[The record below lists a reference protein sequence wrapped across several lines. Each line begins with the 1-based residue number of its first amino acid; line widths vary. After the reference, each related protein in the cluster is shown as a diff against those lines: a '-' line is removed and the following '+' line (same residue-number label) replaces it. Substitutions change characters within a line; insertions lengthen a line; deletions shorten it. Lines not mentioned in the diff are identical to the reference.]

1 MMTRNLLVGVAFNAY
16 EPSSIQSPE
25 ERSSEDSVEQ
35 MAFEVLEAVTE
46 LGYSAVVLPL
56 QRSFL
61 RFLERMRKLNL
72 DVLVNLCEGFRGVS
86 QLEANVAAALEL
98 LEMPFTGN
106 SSRTLALCQD
116 KYKTKAVLNAL
127 GLPTAKA
134 RLLTAPEDVDGLR
147 FPLIVKPNAEDASLG
162 VHADSV
168 VRDQDG
174 LRRQVDRLLKAYE
187 QPVLVEEFIDGRE
200 FNVAVMDNHSLQALP
215 VSEIDFSGMPASA
228 PRICSYE
235 AKWFEDHE
243 FYVHT
248 VPICPARIADET
260 RAQLQAAAL
269 GAFRATGCR
278 DYARVDFRMD
288 GEGNPAILEVN
299 PNPDISLNAGYARA
313 LKAHGL
319 DYKLFWG
326 QIIENALR
334 RKQAS

>member
-1 MMTRNLLVGVAFNAY
+1 MMTRNLLVGIAFNAY
-16 EPSSIQSPE
+16 EPPSTRAKE
-25 ERSSEDSVEQ
+25 ERMSEESVEQ

-61 RFLERMRKLNL
+61 RFLDRMKRLNF
-72 DVLVNLCEGFRGVS
+72 DVLINLCEGFRGRP

-98 LEMPFTGN
+98 LETPFTGN

-116 KYKTKAVLNAL
+116 KYNTKAILNAQ

-134 RLLTAPEDVDGLR
+134 RLMTAAEEINDLR
-147 FPLIVKPNAEDASLG
+147 FPLFVKPNAEDASLG
-162 VHADSV
+162 IHSDSV
-168 VRDQDG
+168 VGDQES
-174 LRRQVDRLLKAYE
+174 LFRQVDHLLRTYQ
-187 QPVLVEEFIDGRE
+187 QPVLVEEYIDGRE
-200 FNVAVMDNHSLQALP
+200 FNVAVFDNHEIQALP

-243 FYVHT
+243 FYTHT
-248 VPICPARIADET
+248 VPICPAKIEEQT
-260 RAQLQAAAL
+260 RAKLQATALAA
-269 GAFRATGCR
+269 FHATGCR

-288 GEGNPAILEVN
+288 REGALAILEVN

-313 LKAHGL
+313 LKAFGI
-319 DYKLFWG
+319 DYKMFWH
-326 QIIENALR
+326 QLIENALQ
-334 RKQAS
+334 RKRAS

>member
-1 MMTRNLLVGVAFNAY
+1 MMTRNLLVGIAFNAY
-16 EPSSIQSPE
+16 EPPSARGKE
-25 ERSSEDSVEQ
+25 ERMSEESVEQ
-35 MAFEVLEAVTE
+35 MAFEVLESVTE

-61 RFLERMRKLNL
+61 RFLDRMKKLNF
-72 DVLVNLCEGFRGVS
+72 DVLINLCEGFRGRP

-98 LEMPFTGN
+98 LEAPFTGN

-116 KYKTKAVLNAL
+116 KYKTKAILNAH

-134 RLLTAPEDVDGLR
+134 RLMTAAEEINDLR
-147 FPLIVKPNAEDASLG
+147 FPLFVKPNAEDASLG
-162 VHADSV
+162 IHADSV
-168 VRDQDG
+168 VADQES
-174 LRRQVDRLLKAYE
+174 LLRQVDRLLRTYQ

-200 FNVAVMDNHSLQALP
+200 FNVAVFDNHELQPLP

-243 FYVHT
+243 FYSHT
-248 VPICPARIADET
+248 VPICPAKIGEET
-260 RAQLQAAAL
+260 RAKLQATAL
-269 GAFRATGCR
+269 AAFRATGCR

-288 GEGNPAILEVN
+288 RDGNAAILEVN

-313 LKAHGL
+313 LKAFGL
-319 DYKLFWG
+319 DYKMFWH
-326 QIIENALR
+326 QLIENALR
-334 RKQAS
+334 RKRAS

>member
-1 MMTRNLLVGVAFNAY
+1 MMTRNLLVGIAFNAY
-16 EPSSIQSPE
+16 EPPSARGKE
-25 ERSSEDSVEQ
+25 ERMSEESVEQ
-35 MAFEVLEAVTE
+35 MAFEVLESVTE

-61 RFLERMRKLNL
+61 RFLDRMKKLNF
-72 DVLVNLCEGFRGVS
+72 DVLINLCEGFRGRP

-98 LEMPFTGN
+98 LDAPFTGN

-116 KYKTKAVLNAL
+116 KYKTKAILNAH

-134 RLLTAPEDVDGLR
+134 RLMTAAEEINDLR
-147 FPLIVKPNAEDASLG
+147 FPLFVKPNAEDASLG
-162 VHADSV
+162 IHADSV
-168 VRDQDG
+168 VADQES
-174 LRRQVDRLLKAYE
+174 LLRQVDRLLRTYQ

-200 FNVAVMDNHSLQALP
+200 FNVAVFDNHELQALP

-243 FYVHT
+243 FYSHT
-248 VPICPARIADET
+248 VPVCPAKIGEET
-260 RAQLQAAAL
+260 RAKLQATAL
-269 GAFRATGCR
+269 AAFRATNCR

-288 GEGNPAILEVN
+288 REGNAAILEVN

-313 LKAHGL
+313 LKAFGL
-319 DYKLFWG
+319 DYKMFWH
-326 QIIENALR
+326 QLIENALQ
-334 RKQAS
+334 RKRAS

>member
-1 MMTRNLLVGVAFNAY
+1 MMTRNLLVGIAFNAY
-16 EPSSIQSPE
+16 EPPSARGKE
-25 ERSSEDSVEQ
+25 ERMSEESVEQ
-35 MAFEVLEAVTE
+35 MAFEVLESVTE

-61 RFLERMRKLNL
+61 RFLDRMKKLNF
-72 DVLVNLCEGFRGVS
+72 DVLINLCEGFRGRP

-98 LEMPFTGN
+98 LDAPFTGN

-116 KYKTKAVLNAL
+116 KYKTKAILNAH

-134 RLLTAPEDVDGLR
+134 RLMTAAEEINDLR
-147 FPLIVKPNAEDASLG
+147 FPLFVKPNAEDASLG
-162 VHADSV
+162 IHADSV
-168 VRDQDG
+168 VADQES
-174 LRRQVDRLLKAYE
+174 LLRQVDRLLRTYQ

-200 FNVAVMDNHSLQALP
+200 FNVAVFDNHELQALP

-243 FYVHT
+243 FYSHT
-248 VPICPARIADET
+248 VPVCPAKIGEET
-260 RAQLQAAAL
+260 RAKLQATAL
-269 GAFRATGCR
+269 AAFRATSCR

-288 GEGNPAILEVN
+288 REGNAAILEVN

-313 LKAHGL
+313 LKAFGL
-319 DYKLFWG
+319 DYKMFWH
-326 QIIENALR
+326 QLIENALQ
-334 RKQAS
+334 RKKAS

>member
-1 MMTRNLLVGVAFNAY
+1 MMTRNLLVGIAFETY
-16 EPSSIQSPE
+16 EPPSSRKTE
-25 ERSSEDSVEQ
+25 ERMSEESVDQ

-61 RFLERMRKLNL
+61 RFLDKMKKLNF
-72 DVLVNLCEGFRGVS
+72 DVLINLCEGFRGRP

-98 LEMPFTGN
+98 LEIPFTGN

-116 KYKTKAVLNAL
+116 KYKTKAILNAH

-134 RLLTAPEDVDGLR
+134 RLMTSAEEVTDLR
-147 FPLIVKPNAEDASLG
+147 FPLFVKPNAEDASLG
-162 VHADSV
+162 IHPESRVA
-168 VRDQDG
+168 DQDA
-174 LRRQVDRLLKAYE
+174 LRRQVDRLLRTYE
-187 QPVLVEEFIDGRE
+187 QPVLVEEYIDGRE
-200 FNVAVMDNHSLQALP
+200 FNVAVFDNHELKALP

-243 FYVHT
+243 YYTHT
-248 VPICPARIADET
+248 VPVCPAKIADET
-260 RAQLQAAAL
+260 RDKLQTTAL
-269 GAFRATGCR
+269 AAFRATGCR

-288 GEGNPAILEVN
+288 GAGNLAILEVN

-313 LKAHGL
+313 LKAFGL
-319 DYKLFWG
+319 DYKLFW
-326 QIIENALR
+326 QQLIDNALR
-334 RKQAS
+334 RKRAS

>member
-1 MMTRNLLVGVAFNAY
+1 MMTRNLLVGIAFNAY
-16 EPSSIQSPE
+16 EPPSARGKE
-25 ERSSEDSVEQ
+25 ERMSEESVEQ
-35 MAFEVLEAVTE
+35 MAFEVLESVTE

-61 RFLERMRKLNL
+61 RFLDRMKKLNF
-72 DVLVNLCEGFRGVS
+72 DVLINLCEGFRGRP

-98 LEMPFTGN
+98 LDAPFTGN

-116 KYKTKAVLNAL
+116 KYKTKAILNAH

-134 RLLTAPEDVDGLR
+134 RLMTAAEEINDLR
-147 FPLIVKPNAEDASLG
+147 FPLFVKPNAEDASLG
-162 VHADSV
+162 IHADSV
-168 VRDQDG
+168 VADQES
-174 LRRQVDRLLKAYE
+174 LLRQVDRLLRTYQ

-200 FNVAVMDNHSLQALP
+200 FNVAVFDNHELQALP

-243 FYVHT
+243 FYSHT
-248 VPICPARIADET
+248 VPVCPAKIGEET
-260 RAQLQAAAL
+260 RGKLQATAL
-269 GAFRATGCR
+269 AAFRATNCR

-288 GEGNPAILEVN
+288 REGNAAILEVN

-313 LKAHGL
+313 LKAFGL
-319 DYKLFWG
+319 DYKMFWH
-326 QIIENALR
+326 QLIENALQ
-334 RKQAS
+334 RKRAS